1 MLGLVKTQKRRSTK
15 MAKIDNTSSEHKIQW
30 GEYIVAAAIVGGF
43 TAIDSFV
50 YDGSHHLNLVMLY
63 LLGIVFVATRYTIG
77 PAIFTV
83 IWSVACFD
91 YFFAKPT
98 YGFGATPPRYM
109 FSECVLL
116 VVGFTINALS
126 ARLRQEIQSA
136 AKAKLEF
143 ETEKMRTA
151 ILSSVSHDL
160 RTPLASITG
169 AASALLAE
177 QGNSEYQQSNR
188 EELLN
193 SILNESERMFRLVHN
208 LLDMTRIESGA
219 LKVKPQWCSIEEIV
233 GAAIPHF
240 SRRLSQ
246 RHLKV
251 SIPADLPLVEL
262 DEVLIEQVIVNLLDN
277 ALKYSPAGSD
287 IGISARALPSIL
299 VVSVVS
305 QGELISEEES
315 RKIFERFVR
324 GKHDTTAGGFGLGLA
339 ICKSI
344 ITAHGG
350 EIWTDAS
357 TTGETSGNSFS
368 FSLPLGKGAPQMT
381 LEQPELKKQ

>member
-1 MLGLVKTQKRRSTK
+1 MDNKLNNALNAAKTKEK
-15 MAKIDNTSSEHKIQW
+15 HPIHW

-43 TAIDSFV
+43 TAIDSFIF
-50 YDGSHHLNLVMLY
+50 DGSHHLNLAMLY

-91 YFFAKPT
+91 YFFAKPV
-98 YGFGATPPRYM
+98 YGFGSTAPQYI

-116 VVGFTINALS
+116 VVGFTINALA
-126 ARLRQEIQSA
+126 ARLREEIQTA

-169 AASALLAE
+169 AASTLLAE
-177 QGNSEYQQSNR
+177 QENTEYQKNNR

-246 RHLKV
+246 RHLKIF
-251 SIPADLPLVEL
+251 IPADLPLVEL

-287 IGISARALPSIL
+287 ITISAKALPSIL
-299 VVSVVS
+299 IVSVIS
-305 QGELISEEES
+305 LGELLSSEEGL
-315 RKIFERFVR
+315 KIFERFVR

-339 ICKSI
+339 ICKAI
-344 ITAHGG
+344 VTAHGG
-350 EIWTDAS
+350 EIWADSS
-357 TTGETSGNSFS
+357 TSAPASGNSFS

-381 LEQPELKKQ
+381 LEQVESK

>member
-1 MLGLVKTQKRRSTK
+1 MDTK
-15 MAKIDNTSSEHKIQW
+15 ANDHKIKW
-30 GEYIVAAAIVGGF
+30 GEYIVAAAIVGGV
-43 TAIDSFV
+43 TAIDSFMF
-50 YDGSHHLNLVMLY
+50 DGSHHLNVAMLY
-63 LLGIVFVATRYTIG
+63 LLGIVFVATKYTMG

-91 YFFAKPT
+91 YFFAAPN
-98 YGFGATPPRYM
+98 YHFGSGQPRYF
-109 FSECVLL
+109 FSECVML
-116 VVGFTINALS
+116 VVGFTINALA
-126 ARLRQEIQSA
+126 ARLRQETQTA

-177 QGNSEYQQSNR
+177 QDNSEYQKKNR

-240 SRRLSQ
+240 SRRLSKRQ
-246 RHLKV
+246 LKI

-262 DEVLIEQVIVNLLDN
+262 DEVLIEQVMVNLLDN

-287 IGISARALPSIL
+287 ISISAKTLQSIL

-305 QGELISEEES
+305 QGELISAEES

-350 EIWTDAS
+350 EIWTDSSA
-357 TTGETSGNSFS
+357 TGETSGNSFS

-381 LEQPELKKQ
+381 LEQPELKKP

>member
-1 MLGLVKTQKRRSTK
+1 MQNSKA
-15 MAKIDNTSSEHKIQW
+15 MDNKVNDRKIQL

-43 TAIDSFV
+43 TAIDSFIF
-50 YDGSHHLNLVMLY
+50 DGSHHLNLVMLY
-63 LLGIVFVATRYTIG
+63 LLGIVFVATRYSIG

-91 YFFAKPT
+91 YFFAKPS
-98 YGFGATPPRYM
+98 YGFGATPPRYI

-126 ARLRQEIQSA
+126 ARLRQEIQTA

-169 AASALLAE
+169 AASTLLAE
-177 QGNSEYQQSNR
+177 SDNGESQKKNR

-246 RHLKV
+246 RHLNI

-277 ALKYSPAGSD
+277 ALKYSPAGSNVD
-287 IGISARALPSIL
+287 ITARVVPSIM

-305 QGELISEEES
+305 QGELISPDES

-339 ICKSI
+339 ICKAI
-344 ITAHGG
+344 VTAHGG
-350 EIWTDAS
+350 EIWTDSSKTAPAV
-357 TTGETSGNSFS
+357 GNSFS

-381 LEQPELKKQ
+381 LEQSELKEQ